1 MNLRYQRRIA
11 ADLLKCGE
19 NRVWMNPEKIEE
31 IKKAVTRR
39 DIENLI
45 NMGLIKKEE
54 KKGISRGRARKR
66 AMQKKKG
73 RRKGH
78 GSRKGKAGARLPS
91 KNRWIKT
98 IRPIRAYLR
107 ELRDK
112 GIINEKTYRLYY
124 RRAKGGQFKNKAHLK
139 LHLQMEGI
147 KVE

>member
-1 MNLRYQRRIA
+1 MNLKYQRRIA

-19 NRVWMNPEKIEE
+19 NRIWMDPEKIEE

-45 NMGLIKKEE
+45 NTGLIKE
-54 KKGISRGRARKR
+54 KKERGISRGRARKR
-66 AMQKKKG
+66 ILQKKKG

-78 GSRKGKAGARLPS
+78 GSRKGKAGARLPQ
-91 KNRWIKT
+91 KEAWIKT

-112 GIINEKTYRLYY
+112 DIISEKIYRLYY

-139 LHLQMEGI
+139 THLQMEGI